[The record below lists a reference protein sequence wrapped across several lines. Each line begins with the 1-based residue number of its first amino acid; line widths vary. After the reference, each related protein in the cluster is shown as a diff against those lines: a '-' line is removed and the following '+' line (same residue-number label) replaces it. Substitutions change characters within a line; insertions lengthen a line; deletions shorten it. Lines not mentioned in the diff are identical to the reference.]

1 MLMHK
6 HSIYWYLQLFGWLT
20 YVLLAGIL
28 NKVTG
33 KELTPELITTLLL
46 VFTIGIAS
54 SHLYRSTIQRLGWAK
69 LGLIKLIPRV
79 LFGSAA
85 FSVLFEVM
93 YFILT
98 GLFVEGGINELKPV
112 ELFTEWLNWS
122 ILYLIWS
129 LIYFAFHFFERY
141 KDEEIK
147 NLRWEA
153 SKNEIELNKLKSQL
167 NPHFIFNSM
176 NIIRALVDEDPVK
189 AKKSITQLSNIL
201 RKTLQ
206 MGKHKTVSFEDEM
219 KVVMDYLELEKARFE
234 ERLVCESDIAPG
246 SEKFQVPVL
255 MIQTLVENGIKHG
268 ISQLPNGGKLILST
282 EIHED
287 CLHIRITNSGKLKSL
302 KSKDSG
308 FGLVNTKQ
316 RLQLLYGS
324 NASLKIEDL
333 NNGTVATDLVI
344 PKNLIL

>member
-1 MLMHK
+1 MFKQK
-6 HSIYWYLQLFGWLT
+6 HRIYWYLQLFGWLV
-20 YVLLAGIL
+20 YVLLAGVL

-33 KELTPELITTLLL
+33 KTLTAELITTLFL
-46 VFTIGIAS
+46 VFTIGIVS
-54 SHLYRSTIQRLGWAK
+54 SHLYRTTIQRLGWAK
-69 LGLIKLIPRV
+69 LGLLKLVPRV
-79 LFGSAA
+79 LIGSAL
-85 FSVLFEVM
+85 FSVLFELL
-93 YFILT
+93 YFLFT
-98 GLFVEGGINELKPV
+98 GLFIKGGLNAVKPV

-147 NLRWEA
+147 NLLWEA

-176 NIIRALVDEDPVK
+176 NIIRALVDEDPDK

-234 ERLVCESDIAPG
+234 ERLVCESNIAPG
-246 SEKFQVPVL
+246 SEKYQVPVL

-268 ISQLPNGGKLILST
+268 VSQLPEGGKITLST
-282 EIHED
+282 KIED
-287 CLHIRITNSGKLKSL
+287 STLHIRIINSGRLKTL

-324 NASLKIEDL
+324 HASLKINDL
-333 NNGTVATDLVI
+333 NNGTVATEVVI
-344 PKNLIL
+344 PKDLIV